1 MIFLPKLFKEFHK
14 LLVVIFIFS
23 ATCIIRVNHPF
34 ETFGKFGSR
43 TVSMKHLHKSSL
55 NVFLQVVNLNRLILS
70 HLDLFPQLFNINF
83 RKVNFLYTFYHVL
96 IRFLAHII
104 NESLTCSN
112 TTIKNLIHFLSG
124 TSDFFI
130 IDSVVEKALQIHKRC
145 KFIIAPIL
153 LEDFRL

>member
-1 MIFLPKLFKEFHK
+1 
-14 LLVVIFIFS
+14 
-23 ATCIIRVNHPF
+23 
-34 ETFGKFGSR
+34 
-43 TVSMKHLHKSSL
+43 MKHLHKSSL
-55 NVFLQVVNLNRLILS
+55 DVFLQVVNLNRLILS

-83 RKVNFLYTFYHVL
+83 RKVNFLCTFYHVL

-145 KFIIAPIL
+145 KLIIAPIL